1 MDMLGVHFD
10 DEAGEPRAISHRD
23 WLEKLCESKPAFY
36 LGNEKCG
43 KSALQHAVGR
53 EMCRRSYDVE
63 AESMDTAVAKP
74 VYYYSSEHDPLG
86 VLSMDGT
93 TDTCSSF
100 QFKDSSFTTLMNS
113 TLSEEERKNLMNVE
127 EDASHRARYHPAK
140 MPSSAP
146 RTFSFNTGRT
156 ESGGIDWSASLR
168 AIGLP
173 MLEVLAS
180 IDPSK
185 RGDFSRAGRQIQK
198 MSSNDRAV
206 VAKCCIFR
214 VAEPLYCQEARV
226 QKAAAVKQS
235 IADKRRASAA
245 CLQQMNK
252 M

>member
-63 AESMDTAVAKP
+63 AESMDTAIAKP

-93 TDTCSSF
+93 TDCFSGF
-100 QFKDSSFTTLMNS
+100 HFKDSSFTTLMNS

-127 EDASHRARYHPAK
+127 QDASHRARYHPSK
-140 MPSSAP
+140 
-146 RTFSFNTGRT
+146 
-156 ESGGIDWSASLR
+156 
-168 AIGLP
+168 LP
-173 MLEVLAS
+173 
-180 IDPSK
+180 
-185 RGDFSRAGRQIQK
+185 
-198 MSSNDRAV
+198 
-206 VAKCCIFR
+206 
-214 VAEPLYCQEARV
+214 
-226 QKAAAVKQS
+226 
-235 IADKRRASAA
+235 
-245 CLQQMNK
+245 
-252 M
+252 